1 MRAST
6 LPAGAGTAASS
17 DGLALGRAAAHAGSG
32 SPAPSLARPQRQG
45 RAAHRRSAC
54 TPSSGSPARTGRR
67 AARLRCL
74 PAGVRSDRSDTS
86 SGARPAAGANAATSA
101 DSPRTLTT
109 TAEGADGSTPPA
121 APDRHR
127 AAAAASSAA
136 AESTAHASTP
146 RSRAPSNPMIG
157 NTARSTQTGGK
168 RPGTRATRVT
178 SNRRDTDP
186 TPAPRPARG
195 TADRVFEPHGVQ
207 SWVQN
212 RIDVAPREN
221 KRPAHE
227 AVAQSLGAGSS
238 LVCAVVGWVS
248 DWAARLASTFSA
260 GQRFRDR
267 RSCVSE
273 ACAPEFE
280 QVVGAGDQLPFGLT
294 GGEAAAEEAVGAPD
308 AFCVREDR
316 FDDLLAFAVERL
328 PFGCRQH
335 RLDPLRLVAL
345 AG

>member
-1 MRAST
+1 MRSY
-6 LPAGAGTAASS
+6 L
-17 DGLALGRAAAHAGSG
+17 
-32 SPAPSLARPQRQG
+32 
-45 RAAHRRSAC
+45 
-54 TPSSGSPARTGRR
+54 RR
-67 AARLRCL
+67 ARAGPRLLRGIMGRHPRYGCQNLGHVLRRC
-74 PAGVRSDRSDTS
+74 
-86 SGARPAAGANAATSA
+86 
-101 DSPRTLTT
+101 
-109 TAEGADGSTPPA
+109 
-121 APDRHR
+121 
-127 AAAAASSAA
+127 
-136 AESTAHASTP
+136 
-146 RSRAPSNPMIG
+146 
-157 NTARSTQTGGK
+157 
-168 RPGTRATRVT
+168 
-178 SNRRDTDP
+178 
-186 TPAPRPARG
+186 
-195 TADRVFEPHGVQ
+195 
-207 SWVQN
+207 
-212 RIDVAPREN
+212 RI
-221 KRPAHE
+221 E